1 MISMEARNNNRSQWV
16 QKLLM
21 GNKAFMICL
30 GLCIIMAFASPV
42 FMRTSNLLNV
52 LRQVCV
58 STLLSIGFT
67 VVLASGQIDLSV
79 GNMLGL
85 CGMVL
90 AKLIKDVSLPLP
102 VAILFTLM
110 LAMICGALNAALITV
125 FRVVPFIVTLATQ
138 SIFKGATYLISNL
151 VPVAGLPDSLLT
163 LGQGYWLGIP
173 VPVYIML
180 VIVVM
185 AWIMVNR
192 TKFGRYV
199 LAMGGNSEAARVS
212 GINVDKMR
220 FGVYMCCGLCTG
232 IGAIIMT
239 ARTASAQVAAG
250 QGMEMDAI
258 AAVVIGGTSMSG
270 GNANV
275 WGTLFGC
282 LVVGIVNNG
291 MNLLGVNANWQII
304 AKGVLILIAVVIDT
318 LSIRAQNA
326 MLNKRAAAQ

>member
-1 MISMEARNNNRSQWV
+1 MEANKRNKGLWV
-16 QKLLM
+16 QELLM

-30 GLCIIMAFASPV
+30 LLCIIMAFASPV
-42 FMRTSNLLNV
+42 FLKPSNLLNI

-79 GNMLGL
+79 GSMLGM
-85 CGMVL
+85 CGMVM
-90 AKLIKDVSLPLP
+90 AKLVKEVKMPLPL
-102 VAILFTLM
+102 ALLLTLL
-110 LAMICGALNAALITV
+110 LAMLSGALNAALITV

-138 SIFKGATYLISNL
+138 SIFKGTTYLISDL
-151 VPVAGLPDSLLT
+151 VPVAGLPDHLLM
-163 LGQGYWLGIP
+163 LGQGYLLGIP
-173 VPVYIML
+173 IPVYIML
-180 VIVVM
+180 AVVLM
-185 AWIMVNR
+185 AWLMINR

-199 LAMGGNSEAARVS
+199 LAMGGNAEAARVS

-220 FGVYMCCGLCTG
+220 FGVYMACGLCTG
-232 IGAIIMT
+232 IASIIMT

-270 GNANV
+270 GNANAL
-275 WGTLFGC
+275 GTLFGC

-304 AKGVLILIAVVIDT
+304 AKGMLILIAVVIDT
-318 LSIRAQNA
+318 LSIRAQHA
-326 MLNKRAAAQ
+326 MMNKRTAE

>member
-1 MISMEARNNNRSQWV
+1 MEARNNNRSQWV

-30 GLCIIMAFASPV
+30 GLCVIMAIASPV

-250 QGMEMDAI
+250 QGL
-258 AAVVIGGTSMSG
+258 S
-270 GNANV
+270 
-275 WGTLFGC
+275 
-282 LVVGIVNNG
+282 
-291 MNLLGVNANWQII
+291 
-304 AKGVLILIAVVIDT
+304 LIHI
-318 LSIRAQNA
+318 
-326 MLNKRAAAQ
+326 

>member
-1 MISMEARNNNRSQWV
+1 MDTKKANRNQFF
-16 QKLLM
+16 QQLMM

-30 GLCIIMAFASPV
+30 LLCIIMAFASPV
-42 FMRTSNLLNV
+42 FMKGSNLLNI

-67 VVLASGQIDLSV
+67 VVLSSGQIDLSV
-79 GNMLGL
+79 GSMLGM
-85 CGMVL
+85 CGMVM
-90 AKLIKDVSLPLP
+90 AKLVKEVKLPLP
-102 VAILFTLM
+102 IALLLTLI
-110 LAMICGALNAALITV
+110 LAMVSGALNAALITI

-138 SIFKGATYLISNL
+138 SIFKGTTYLISDL
-151 VPVAGLPDSLLT
+151 VPVAGLPSNLLV
-163 LGQGYWLGIP
+163 LGQGYLFGVP
-173 VPVYIML
+173 VPIYIML
-180 VIVVM
+180 AVVIM
-185 AWIMVNR
+185 AWIMINR
-192 TKFGRYV
+192 TKFGRYI
-199 LAMGGNSEAARVS
+199 LAMGGNAEAARVS

-220 FGVYMCCGLCTG
+220 FGVFMTCGLCTG
-232 IGAIIMT
+232 IASIIMT

-282 LVVGIVNNG
+282 LVVGVVNNG

-304 AKGVLILIAVVIDT
+304 AKGMLILIAVVIDT

-326 MLNKRAAAQ
+326 MLNKRGAE

>member
-1 MISMEARNNNRSQWV
+1 MEARNNNRSQWV

-212 GINVDKMR
+212 GMPSSRWHAPSASGSARRRTSSTNTSVNCSSPVPSRLRKN
-220 FGVYMCCGLCTG
+220 FL
-232 IGAIIMT
+232 IGMPRRQT
-239 ARTASAQVAAG
+239 HWLR
-250 QGMEMDAI
+250 
-258 AAVVIGGTSMSG
+258 AVG
-270 GNANV
+270 
-275 WGTLFGC
+275 
-282 LVVGIVNNG
+282 
-291 MNLLGVNANWQII
+291 
-304 AKGVLILIAVVIDT
+304 
-318 LSIRAQNA
+318 R
-326 MLNKRAAAQ
+326 

>member
-1 MISMEARNNNRSQWV
+1 MMEAKAKKRNSKFVMQEI
-16 QKLLM
+16 LM

-30 GLCIIMAFASPV
+30 LLCIIMAFSSPI
-42 FMRTSNLLNV
+42 FMKVSNLLNI

-67 VVLASGQIDLSV
+67 FVLASGQIDLSV
-79 GNMLGL
+79 GSMLGM

-90 AKLIKDVSLPLP
+90 AKLIKEVKAPLP
-102 VAILFTLM
+102 AALLITLI
-110 LAMICGALNAALITV
+110 LAMCSGALNALLITV

-138 SIFKGATYLISNL
+138 SIFKGTTYLISDL
-151 VPVAGLPDSLLT
+151 VPVAGLPNNLLV
-163 LGQGYWLGIP
+163 LGQGYLFGIP

-180 VIVVM
+180 AVVM
-185 AWIMVNR
+185 IAWLVINR

-199 LAMGGNSEAARVS
+199 LAMGGNAEAARVS
-212 GINVDKMR
+212 GINIDKMR
-220 FGVYMCCGLCTG
+220 FGVYMTGGFCTG
-232 IGAIIMT
+232 IASIIMT

-275 WGTLFGC
+275 LGTLFGC

-304 AKGVLILIAVVIDT
+304 AKGLLILIAVVIDT
-318 LSIRAQNA
+318 LSIRAQHA
-326 MLNKRAAAQ
+326 MLNKRAAE

>member
-1 MISMEARNNNRSQWV
+1 MEARNNNRSQWV

-42 FMRTSNLLNV
+42 FMRTSNLLNI
-52 LRQVCV
+52 LRQVYV

-102 VAILFTLM
+102 AAILFTLI

-151 VPVAGLPDSLLT
+151 VPVAGLPDGLLT

-173 VPVYIML
+173 IPVYIML
-180 VIVVM
+180 IVVVM

-232 IGAIIMT
+232 IAAIIMT

>member
-1 MISMEARNNNRSQWV
+1 MEARNNNRSQWV